1 MNESKGILSPDKN
14 SVRWPWYL
22 FVVVVLLLVVVLA
35 NVRVGDVPGNTDDT
49 LMYRGVLYGNC
60 ATHDSVPR
68 YLQCDSIGVLSVPG
82 ATEETVLH
90 DGIVYGECVGNNTIV
105 ELPAESVRCYPV
117 AVS

>member
-1 MNESKGILSPDKN
+1 MNEARGILSPDKN

-68 YLQCDSIGVLSVPG
+68 YLQCDRIGVLSVPVS
-82 ATEETVLH
+82 ENTVTH
-90 DGIVYGECVGNNTIV
+90 DDIVYGECVGNATII
-105 ELPAESVRCYPV
+105 ELPSTSVRCYPV
-117 AVS
+117 GVV